1 MGDTLAAAA
10 GFATNGPMEL
20 ELEYNNRARVA
31 DHAQQI
37 AGWQRDA
44 AAWRAACP
52 HAELD
57 LAYGGREREK
67 LDLFH
72 PGTPGDAPLALF
84 IHGGYWKALDRG
96 FASHCARGLNLRG
109 IAVAVP
115 SYDLCP
121 TVGIGAIVDQ
131 MRAACRFLHA
141 RTGRRLLAM
150 GHSAGGHLA
159 AMLLATDWR
168 ALDAALPAD
177 LVHAALPISGVF
189 ELEPLLATSVAEG
202 LQLTADSARALS
214 PRFMPSPGRP
224 LHCVVGG
231 AESGEF
237 IRQSR
242 DMAAAWGGSFAAL
255 PGADHFRV
263 IAPLADP
270 ASDLTDHAERLARG

>member
-1 MGDTLAAAA
+1 MD
-10 GFATNGPMEL
+10 L
-20 ELEYNNRARVA
+20 EFEYNNRARVPESA
-31 DHAQQI
+31 ALI
-37 AGWQRDA
+37 AGWQREA

-52 HAELD
+52 RAELD
-57 LAYGGREREK
+57 LAYGAREREK

-72 PGTPGDAPLALF
+72 PAGTGDAPLALF

-96 FASHCARGLNLRG
+96 FASHCARGMNGQGL
-109 IAVAVP
+109 AVAVP

-121 TVGIGAIVDQ
+121 TVPLGTIVEQ
-131 MRAACRFLHA
+131 MRAACRFLWA
-141 RTGRRLLAM
+141 RLGRRILAT
-150 GHSAGGHLA
+150 GHSAGGHLS

-168 ALDAALPAD
+168 ALDPALPAD
-177 LVHAALPISGVF
+177 LVHAALPVSGVF

-202 LQLTADSARALS
+202 LNLTAETARALS
-214 PRFMPSPGRP
+214 PRFLPSPGRP

-242 DMAAAWGGSFAAL
+242 DMAMAWGGGFDAL
-255 PGADHFRV
+255 PGADHFTV

-270 ASDLTDHAERLARG
+270 ASGLVACAKRLAFG